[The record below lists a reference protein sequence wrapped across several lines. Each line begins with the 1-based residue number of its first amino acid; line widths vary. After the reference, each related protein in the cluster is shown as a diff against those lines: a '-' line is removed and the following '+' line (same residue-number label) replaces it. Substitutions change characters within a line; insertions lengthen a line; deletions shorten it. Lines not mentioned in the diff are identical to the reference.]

1 MPTRRQLL
9 AASAAGLVCATA
21 SSPRARAQAIKKPA
35 HIIVGFPAGGG
46 TDLIARILADRLR
59 GPYAS
64 TVLVENKPGAA
75 ARLAVEYVKNAEPD
89 GSVML
94 FTPDFPI
101 TVYPH
106 SFRSLNY
113 DPLRDFTAVSPA
125 AKSMLTYNIGPAVP
139 EGVRT
144 LAEFVQWC
152 KANPAKAAY
161 ATTAA
166 GGTPHFVGMML
177 ANAAGVAMTPV
188 HYRGGAPALQDLIG
202 GHVPVSIN
210 PISESM
216 PSAKAGT
223 IRILAVTG
231 SRRSSFL
238 PEVPTMLEAG
248 YDVVVE
254 IVARRV
260 RAGKDPHGCR
270 ERAERGHRRS
280 RELVADDR
288 EPGQAGQ
295 HHRVSDAGAIRRY
308 RQGGCGALGADR
320 EGIGFR
326 RPGLG
331 GRRSGEADLARRQRV
346 APRSVPAAQ
355 EPPAPVGN
363 DRAGGIVTR
372 RPGHPSTGMRA

>member
-202 GHVPVSIN
+202 GHVAASIN

-254 IVARRV
+254 SWLGVFVPAKTPTDVVNALSAAIAEAVNSSQMIENLAKLGNTTAFQTPAQFAATVKADVARWAPIV
-260 RAGKDPHGCR
+260 KASGF
-270 ERAERGHRRS
+270 
-280 RELVADDR
+280 VAQD
-288 EPGQAGQ
+288 
-295 HHRVSDAGAIRRY
+295 
-308 RQGGCGALGADR
+308 
-320 EGIGFR
+320 
-326 RPGLG
+326 
-331 GRRSGEADLARRQRV
+331 
-346 APRSVPAAQ
+346 
-355 EPPAPVGN
+355 
-363 DRAGGIVTR
+363 
-372 RPGHPSTGMRA
+372 

>member
-9 AASAAGLVCATA
+9 AASAAGLLCATA
-21 SSPRARAQAIKKPA
+21 SFPRARAQAIKKPA

-46 TDLIARILADRLR
+46 TDVIARILADRLR
-59 GPYAS
+59 GPYAA

-254 IVARRV
+254 SWLGVFVPAKTPTDVVNALSAAIAEAVNSSQMIENLAKLGNTTAFQTPAQFAATVKADVARWAPIV
-260 RAGKDPHGCR
+260 KASGF
-270 ERAERGHRRS
+270 
-280 RELVADDR
+280 VAQD
-288 EPGQAGQ
+288 
-295 HHRVSDAGAIRRY
+295 
-308 RQGGCGALGADR
+308 
-320 EGIGFR
+320 
-326 RPGLG
+326 
-331 GRRSGEADLARRQRV
+331 
-346 APRSVPAAQ
+346 
-355 EPPAPVGN
+355 
-363 DRAGGIVTR
+363 
-372 RPGHPSTGMRA
+372 

>member
-1 MPTRRQLL
+1 MLTRRRAL
-9 AASAAGLVCATA
+9 AASAAGFACAGTGLL
-21 SSPRARAQAIKKPA
+21 PRARAQALKKPV

-46 TDLIARILADRLR
+46 TDVIARILADRLR

-75 ARLAVEYVKNAEPD
+75 ARIAVEYVKNAEAD

-113 DPLRDFTAVSPA
+113 DSLRDFTPVAPA
-125 AKSMLTYNIGPAVP
+125 AKSMLTYNVGPAVP
-139 EGVRT
+139 ESVKT
-144 LAEFVQWC
+144 LADFVQWC
-152 KANPAKAAY
+152 KANPEKAVY

-177 ANAAGVAMTPV
+177 ANAAGVPMSPV

-202 GHVPVSIN
+202 GPVPAGVN

-216 PSAKAGT
+216 AQAKAGT

-231 SRRSSFL
+231 SRRSPFL
-238 PEVPTMLEAG
+238 PDVPTMTEAG

-254 IVARRV
+254 
-260 RAGKDPHGCR
+260 
-270 ERAERGHRRS
+270 S
-280 RELVADDR
+280 W
-288 EPGQAGQ
+288 
-295 HHRVSDAGAIRRY
+295 
-308 RQGGCGALGADR
+308 LGV
-320 EGIGFR
+320 F
-326 RPGLG
+326 
-331 GRRSGEADLARRQRV
+331 
-346 APRSVPAAQ
+346 VPAKT
-355 EPPAPVGN
+355 PAEAVNALSAAIADAAKSPQMIESLAKIGNTTAFQSPAEFAATVKADIARWSPVVKASGFIAE
-363 DRAGGIVTR
+363 D
-372 RPGHPSTGMRA
+372 